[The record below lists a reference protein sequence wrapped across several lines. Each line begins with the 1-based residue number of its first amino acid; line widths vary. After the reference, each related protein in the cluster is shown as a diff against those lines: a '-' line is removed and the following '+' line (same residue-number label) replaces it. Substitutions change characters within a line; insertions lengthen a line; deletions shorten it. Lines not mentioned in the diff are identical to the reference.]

1 MKNIRIPMALVVVAV
16 LVLALPLVASA
27 DNSWSK
33 YHWNI
38 ATADAPLVFGDN
50 LTSSDWKTS
59 LVEALG
65 PEDGFSG
72 WNDSVIK
79 NTSAAGKNTDC
90 VPVLGSVEV
99 CNAEYG
105 DTGWLGIAQIWVY
118 RGRDGHIAQALVKV
132 NDTFFNSPQH
142 NTQAWRDFVVC
153 QEVGHTLGLA
163 HQDEDFDNENIG
175 TCMDYTSDPNAPPS
189 NLHPDQHDLDVLIGK
204 YAHLNGTDDDD
215 GGKKGNNGGGKGK
228 KGEPPGQDVRQ
239 WGKAISTDG
248 KGRPD
253 LFEKDLGNGDK
264 LFTHVLWAD

>member
-16 LVLALPLVASA
+16 LLLALPLVASA
-27 DNSWSK
+27 NNSWGK

-38 ATADAPLVFGDN
+38 STDDSIADPLNFGDN
-50 LTSSDWKTS
+50 LTTSAWTTS
-59 LVEALG
+59 LVGASL
-65 PEDGFSG
+65 D
-72 WNDSVIK
+72 WNASVIK
-79 NTSAAGKNTDC
+79 NEIIGGSGTACD
-90 VPVLGSVEV
+90 PVLGSVEV

-105 DTGWLGIAQIWVY
+105 NNGWLGIAQIWVY
-118 RGRDGHIAQALVKV
+118 RGRAGHIAQALVKV
-132 NDTFFNSPQH
+132 NDTYFDLDQYNSQS
-142 NTQAWRDFVVC
+142 WRNYVVC

-163 HQDEDFDNENIG
+163 HQDENFDNANLG
-175 TCMDYTSDPNAPPS
+175 TCMDYTSDPDGPLS
-189 NLHPDQHDLDVLIGK
+189 NLHPDQHDLDVLTAK
-204 YAHLNGTDDDD
+204 YAHLNEVKDDDD
-215 GGKKGNNGGGKGK
+215 GGKKGNNGGNKGK

>member
-27 DNSWSK
+27 NNSWGK

-38 ATADAPLVFGDN
+38 STADSIDAPLGFGDN
-50 LTSSDWKTS
+50 LTTSAWNTSLAGASSDWN
-59 LVEALG
+59 A
-65 PEDGFSG
+65 
-72 WNDSVIK
+72 SVLK
-79 NTSAAGKNTDC
+79 NNVVTGGTNTACD
-90 VPVLGSVEV
+90 PVLGSVEV
-99 CNAEYG
+99 CNDEYG
-105 DTGWLGIAQIWVY
+105 ETGWLGIAQIWVY
-118 RGRDGHIAQALVKV
+118 RGRAGHIAQALVKV
-132 NDTFFNSPQH
+132 NDTFFNSPLY

-163 HQDEDFDNENIG
+163 HQDEDFDNKNIG
-175 TCMDYTSDPNAPPS
+175 TCMDYTSDPNGPPS
-189 NLHPDQHDLDVLIGK
+189 NLHPDQHDLDVLTGK